1 MILFDNRWDGPHGI
15 GRFASEVMKR
25 LPEIKQIDSSIRPL
39 GLLNPFYLTRLI
51 KQLKPS
57 VFYSPGFNSP
67 LSSCCPF
74 VFTIHDLNHI
84 QFNGNSDFL
93 KQAYYNFYLK
103 PACHRAFK
111 VITVSEF
118 SRQNIIKWSGVS
130 EDKVVNI
137 GNGVPEE
144 YCPEG
149 KAHSPGYQYIF
160 CVGNDKLHK
169 NLSGLLDGFKH
180 SHVRGGKTDTGW

>member
-1 MILFDNRWDGPHGI
+1 MILFDNRWVGLHGI
-15 GRFASEVMKR
+15 GRFTSEVVKR
-25 LPEIKQIDSSIRPL
+25 LSEIKQIDSSIKPL
-39 GLLNPFYLTRLI
+39 GLLDPFYLTLLI

-57 VFYSPGFNSP
+57 VFYSPGFNPP
-67 LSSCCPF
+67 LYSCCPF
-74 VFTIHDLNHI
+74 VLTIHDLNYI
-84 QFNGNSDFL
+84 QFSGNSNFL

-103 PACHRAFK
+103 LACHHAFK

-118 SRQNIIKWSGVS
+118 SRQSIIKWSGGS

-137 GNGVPEE
+137 GNGVSEE

-160 CVGNDKLHK
+160 CVGSDKPHK

-180 SHVRGGKTDTGW
+180 PYVRGWQN